1 MADNVSASVFN
12 VYSSKEKIGLAI
24 FSGAIFVVAVPVNLY
39 VLLLSC
45 FCSSRRKPSNLL
57 QMNMNVSQ
65 FLTAL
70 LQIPLQLLAHVM
82 KPDLVAD
89 GGSLCQIVGILPYPL
104 YVVTIETMVFMSVDR
119 LCAVKSP
126 LKYAT
131 KMTTKR
137 LKCIILFTWAHA
149 TIFTIILA
157 VFIQFGYNRTRGQCA
172 IVGENQNVML
182 AVIGA
187 THVAI
192 PFVLLIGF
200 HYKLMRFLKRHNR
213 QMFQAAAAQAIE
225 EGRRRNMLNQ
235 GEWLKLSTSI
245 KWCWWLSEECI
256 FLSSVMSATRVFLV

>member
-12 VYSSKEKIGLAI
+12 VYSSKEKISLAI

-39 VLLLSC
+39 VLQLSC

-131 KMTTKR
+131 KITTKR
-137 LKCIILFTWAHA
+137 IKCIILFTWTHA

-157 VFIQFGYNRTRGQCA
+157 VFIQYNRTRGQCA

-192 PFVLLIGF
+192 PFVLLTGF
-200 HYKLMRFLKRHNR
+200 YYKLMRFLKRHNR